1 VLDTIIR
8 FLMSVGVVCTLIVG
22 IIKWIKTYDWSS
34 LKPIDDLE
42 IVEIE
47 QALNSIVDKSI
58 EIVNETFVNK
68 LKSQIQ
74 WDNVDG
80 RFDMSIYQLNANI
93 ANQKCVDT
101 INSMVPKKTKKRLK
115 MTFGDLNEYWI
126 SRIESRLTDK
136 S

>member
-1 VLDTIIR
+1 
-8 FLMSVGVVCTLIVG
+8 MSVGVVCTLIVG

>member
-1 VLDTIIR
+1 MLDTIIR